1 MTAPAPDPLLEAARG
16 VFEQFGVRR
25 ATMED
30 VARAARVSRSTL
42 YRAHPTKEALLL
54 AVVERETA
62 AFFDQLEEA
71 AADLPPGEA
80 VVECF
85 VRGITL
91 MSQIPVLGRL
101 AQTEPEVV
109 TGMPGRA
116 SLVLR
121 FTERVAGTL
130 RRAGARMPEEELLEV
145 AELLLRLASTYLIDP
160 TGRLDVTDEAAV
172 RSYAR
177 RFLAGLVG

>member
-30 VARAARVSRSTL
+30 VARAAGVSRSTL

-62 AFFDQLEEA
+62 AFFDHLEEA

-85 VRGITL
+85 VRGIAL
-91 MSQIPVLGRL
+91 MREIPVLGRL

-109 TGMPGRA
+109 TGMPGRG

-121 FTERVAGTL
+121 FTERVAATL
-130 RRAGARMPEEELLEV
+130 RRAGATMPDDELLEV
-145 AELLLRLASTYLIDP
+145 AELLLRLASTYLLDP
-160 TGRLDVTDEAAV
+160 TGRLDVTDERAV
-172 RSYAR
+172 RAYAA
-177 RFLAGLVG
+177 RFLAVLVH